1 MTTSSLNKGVCL
13 PPSLLG
19 PDGLVYMCDTGRH
32 LRYVFMVSPKPSQAD
47 QRLTLVTSPSV
58 HSLASHQL
66 PTPEWTQKAAKAE
79 ER

>member
-1 MTTSSLNKGVCL
+1 
-13 PPSLLG
+13 
-19 PDGLVYMCDTGRH
+19 
-32 LRYVFMVSPKPSQAD
+32 MVSPKPSQAD